1 MAQQE
6 RVDIGGYIILSLSMS
21 NRGDPEAIYMYVHV
35 YMYIIAERLSARQL
49 ILHHISPHLFI
60 YIYIYIYI

>member
-1 MAQQE
+1 
-6 RVDIGGYIILSLSMS
+6 MS

-49 ILHHISPHLFI
+49 NLHHISPHLFI
-60 YIYIYIYI
+60 YIIYKLYIYNYMYI